1 MLKQCHNDINLII
14 NQMSNQHRF
23 RLHEIERYLSD
34 SRTGTGY
41 IQNYSNPPIFERS
54 MRNELSFL
62 INFNGNLIDP
72 QTPVATVFN
81 RSLRFGDGVFETL
94 YWDGQIIQNLDFH
107 LDRLFKGLLT
117 LNFDLSGGFSREFIS
132 GEIKKLCQNNTTF
145 LKARVRLNIFR
156 EDGSVL
162 LPVQNKPVF
171 IIESSEYPEEN
182 LTPLRLTIYKGEM
195 KSTGLLSNL
204 KTNNYLLNTLAIQ
217 FAKENGFDDA
227 IILNSRGNICEAS
240 SSNMF
245 MVQKGVLFTPAL
257 SQGCVAGTKRRELLE
272 ILPTLGFQVEET
284 IITKDMI
291 FEMEEIFL
299 TNAIRPIRP
308 VICIENTYYSREL
321 TTILTRLTNGS
332 KQ

>member
-1 MLKQCHNDINLII
+1 
-14 NQMSNQHRF
+14 
-23 RLHEIERYLSD
+23 
-34 SRTGTGY
+34 
-41 IQNYSNPPIFERS
+41 
-54 MRNELSFL
+54 MRNELNL
-62 INFNGNLIDP
+62 RVNYNGNLIDS
-72 QTPVATVFN
+72 QTPIATAAN
-81 RSLRFGDGVFETL
+81 RSLRFGDGVFETM
-94 YWDGQIIQNLDFH
+94 YWDGQKIENLDFH
-107 LDRLFKGLLT
+107 FDRLFKGLMILQ
-117 LNFDLSGGFSREFIS
+117 FDLSGGFTREFLS
-132 GEIKKLCQNNTTF
+132 EEIKKLCENNSPSVR
-145 LKARVRLNIFR
+145 ARVRLNIFR
-156 EDGSVL
+156 EDGTVL
-162 LPVQNKPVF
+162 LPVGNKPVF
-171 IIESSEYPEEN
+171 VIESAAYPEEN

-195 KSTGLLSNL
+195 KSTGVLGNL

-240 SSNMF
+240 SSNLF

-272 ILPTLGFQVEET
+272 ILPALGFQVEET

-321 TTILTRLTNGS
+321 TGMLVRLLKGQ
-332 KQ
+332 KE

>member
-1 MLKQCHNDINLII
+1 
-14 NQMSNQHRF
+14 
-23 RLHEIERYLSD
+23 
-34 SRTGTGY
+34 
-41 IQNYSNPPIFERS
+41 

-72 QTPVATVFN
+72 QIPVATVFN

-94 YWDGQIIQNLDFH
+94 YWDGQRIQNLDFH
-107 LDRLFKGLLT
+107 LDRLFKGMVT

-132 GEIKKLCQNNTTF
+132 GEIKKLCQNNATL

-162 LPVQNKPVF
+162 LPVRNKPVF

-182 LTPLRLTIYKGEM
+182 LTPLRLTIYKGEL

-240 SSNMF
+240 SSNLF

-257 SQGCVAGTKRRELLE
+257 TQGCVAGTKRRELLE

-308 VICIENTYYSREL
+308 VICIDNTYYSREL
-321 TTILTRLTNGS
+321 TTILTRLMKGV
-332 KQ
+332 KE